1 MKYNMKAYVITIMSH
16 QGSLET
22 SWRCIESGKKHGLDI
37 ERFEAITPSDN
48 PLLLLEQE
56 GISDLGFEEKYS
68 RNLNCISAFLSH
80 YSLWKKCIELDEEV
94 IIFEHDAVLTDPIP
108 NAPYTY
114 VCNFGKPSYGQW
126 NTPQTLGLN
135 PLTSKKYFPGAH
147 AYGVKPE
154 GAKKLVYEA
163 TSSGKP
169 TDVYLHS
176 DTFPWLQE
184 YYPWP
189 AEARDNFTTIQNIN
203 GCYAKHNF
211 DKDYEISDV

>member
-1 MKYNMKAYVITIMSH
+1 MKAKVITLIQNPNSI
-16 QGSLET
+16 QVAE
-22 SWRCIESGKKHGLDI
+22 RCVDSGKKHGVHI
-37 ERFEAITPSDN
+37 GMFRAITPDDE
-48 PLLLLEQE
+48 PLELLER
-56 GISDLGFEEKYS
+56 EKIPPMAFDERYS

-80 YSLWKKCIELDEEV
+80 YSLWKECASGKETYA
-94 IIFEHDAVLTDPIP
+94 IFEHDAVLVDPIP

-114 VCNFGKPSYGQW
+114 VCNFGKPSYGNW
-126 NTPQTLGLN
+126 ITPKTLGVN

-154 GAKKLVYEA
+154 GAKQLVYEA

-169 TDVYLHS
+169 TDVYLHT
-176 DTFPWLQE
+176 DTFSWLQE

-203 GCYAKHNF
+203 GCLAKHNWKKGYKII
-211 DKDYEISDV
+211 DA